1 MKTHSAAG
9 LVIAL
14 VCLWFAQPS
23 AQNQERYK
31 VRLSTIPMD
40 GGMRETVAGGGA
52 ASAVLAGTK
61 LTITGTF
68 QGLKTPATSARLHTG
83 LTRGVRGAP
92 LVDLTVS
99 KAVNGTLAGSIDLTP
114 DQLQSLRKG
123 QLYIQISSEKAP
135 DGNLW
140 GWLLR

>member
-1 MKTHSAAG
+1 
-9 LVIAL
+9 
-14 VCLWFAQPS
+14 
-23 AQNQERYK
+23 
-31 VRLSTIPMD
+31 
-40 GGMRETVAGGGA
+40 MRETVAGMGA

-61 LTITGTF
+61 LTISGTF
-68 QGLKTPATSARLHTG
+68 QGLRTPATAARLHNG
-83 LTRGVRGAP
+83 LARGVRGVS

-99 KAVNGTLAGSIDLTP
+99 KAVSGTLAGSIDLTP
-114 DQLQSLRKG
+114 EQLQGLRKG